1 MGVEAVSHADILR
14 AVEDLTG
21 GFRDLADTVGREFHD
36 TTTGQ
41 LTATGL
47 FARMRGLEAKDQQD
61 EVLRLRWTNR
71 IWGVTATAGL
81 CAAVVMWFAGDRIDN
96 AKELIRKAP
105 VAEAKK

>member
-1 MGVEAVSHADILR
+1 MGVEAVSHADILT
-14 AVEDLTG
+14 AVKELTV
-21 GFRDLADTVGREFHD
+21 TVGREYHD
-36 TTTGQ
+36 PTTGQ

-61 EVLRLRWTNR
+61 ELLRLRWTNR

-96 AKELIRKAP
+96 AKELIRKPP

>member
-1 MGVEAVSHADILR
+1 MGGETVSHGDILT
-14 AVEDLTG
+14 AVQELTV
-21 GFRDLADTVGREFHD
+21 TVGREFHD
-36 TTTGQ
+36 PSTGQ

-61 EVLRLRWTNR
+61 ELRRLRWTSR

-81 CAAVVMWFAGDRIDN
+81 AAAVVMWFAGDRIDN

>member
-1 MGVEAVSHADILR
+1 MGVEAVSHADILT
-14 AVEDLTG
+14 AVKELTV
-21 GFRDLADTVGREFHD
+21 TVGREYHD
-36 TTTGQ
+36 PDTGK

-61 EVLRLRWTNR
+61 ELLRLRWTNR

-96 AKELIRKAP
+96 ARELIRKAP